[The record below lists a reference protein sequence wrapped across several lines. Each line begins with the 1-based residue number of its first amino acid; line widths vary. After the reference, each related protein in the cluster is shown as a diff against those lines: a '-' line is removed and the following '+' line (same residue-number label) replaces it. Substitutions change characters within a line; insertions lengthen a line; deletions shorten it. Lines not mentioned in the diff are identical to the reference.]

1 MEVFTQDEVN
11 LHTHCKYCRHAVGEV
26 QDYVDEAEKDGIKVL
41 GMSDHCP
48 VPDDRWHSARM
59 FYSELDAYQKDCEA
73 AAERAPRGMHFFR
86 GFETDYHKDYV
97 SYYRDEL
104 LDERGFDYLLL
115 AVHNY
120 YAGDGSDI
128 MIPDCPVNDKGV
140 LHTYTKTLIEGMQ
153 SGLFLYA
160 VHPDLFAASYLEWD
174 DEAKACSRDILACA
188 ASLRFP
194 IEINGQGIRAKKVV
208 YSGGERYRYPLQE
221 FWNLASEYDVPVVT
235 AADCHKPQDMLTSR
249 KACKEI
255 AAKANLTFARY
266 AIDENGDIV
275 IQ

>member
-1 MEVFTQDEVN
+1 MDFFTQDEVN
-11 LHTHCKYCRHAVGEV
+11 LHTHCKYCRHAVGDV
-26 QDYVDEAEKDGIKVL
+26 SDYVDEARKDGIKLL

-59 FYSELDAYQKDCEA
+59 FYSEIDDYQRDCKNA
-73 AAERAPRGMHFFR
+73 IRNAVDIHLFR

-97 SYYRDEL
+97 SYYRDEVL
-104 LDERGFDYLLL
+104 GERSFDYLLL

-120 YAGDGSDI
+120 YAPDGSDI
-128 MIPDCPVNDKGV
+128 MIPNCPINDKGV

-188 ASLRFP
+188 ESVHMP

-208 YSGGERYRYPLQE
+208 SSSGERYRYPIQE
-221 FWNLASEYDVPVVT
+221 FWNLAAEYDVPIVT
-235 AADCHKPQDMLTSR
+235 AADCHKPEDMLSSR

-255 AAKANLTFARY
+255 ATKANLEFARY
-266 AIDENGDIV
+266 AIDENGNIV

>member
-1 MEVFTQDEVN
+1 MKFFTQDEVN

-48 VPDDRWHSARM
+48 VPDDRWHSVRM
-59 FYSELDAYQKDCEA
+59 FYSELDAYRKDCED
-73 AAERAPRGMHFFR
+73 AAERVPQGMHFFR
-86 GFETDYHKDYV
+86 GFETDYHIDYV

-104 LDERGFDYLLL
+104 LGERGFDYLLL

-128 MIPDCPVNDKGV
+128 MIPDCPVNDKVV

-160 VHPDLFAASYLEWD
+160 VHPDIFASFYLEWD
-174 DEAKACSRDILACA
+174 EEAKACSRDILACA
-188 ASLRFP
+188 ASLHFP

-208 YSGGERYRYPLQE
+208 SSRGERYRYPLQE
-221 FWNLASEYDVPVVT
+221 FWNLAAEYDVAVVT
-235 AADCHKPQDMLTSR
+235 AADCHKPEDMLSSR

-255 AAKANLTFARY
+255 AAKANLSFARY
-266 AIDENGDIV
+266 AIDENGNIV